1 MLQGC
6 PIYFPTASMED
17 GRWLI
22 DGGLPNNPS
31 LLGYVEAKKLFSTNN
46 IKVLGIGA
54 GLNKRKISGRNS
66 RNWELLDGLDM
77 IFLG

>member
-1 MLQGC
+1 MHAANASSAA

-22 DGGLPNNPS
+22 DGGIVTNNPS
-31 LLGYVEAKKLFSTNN
+31 LIGYVEAKKLFSTNN

-54 GLNKRKISGRNS
+54 GLSTKEKLVEKTQEIGV
-66 RNWELLDGLDM
+66 L
-77 IFLG
+77 